1 MTPTRSH
8 LRSQSAQSRR
18 SIERLWQRNLP
29 ASKWPLW
36 AALVPA
42 SMLYSGALALRARWW
57 RNRASGTDVA
67 TISVGNLT
75 VGGNGKTPFT
85 LFLASRLRERGIAT
99 AIISRGWGR
108 TSGDAALV
116 SDGARIL
123 MSPREAGD
131 EPVMM
136 AKSFAGP
143 IAVARRRIDAAALLS
158 SRDRFGAF
166 VLDDGFQHLR
176 LSRDLNLLLI
186 NTARGFGNGWVLPAG
201 PLREP
206 RNGIARADAIVLID
220 SISVPINSPETAP
233 VNAARS
239 CATELT
245 ADRAP
250 AAVEFGDVA
259 AGSLDVSDLALPNNI
274 PVVRAS
280 IRPRA
285 LVQADAVGW
294 HERPLAL
301 AGRRIVAVSG
311 LADPASF
318 HSMLR
323 QLGATI
329 VATLD
334 FPDHHDYT
342 PHDVENIL
350 FAAPETADVVTT
362 EKDLVKLERF
372 PQLNLSLYALRLEVS
387 MEADD
392 EARLFD
398 LIAARIGEKAR
409 ASGVGRSRRAGS
421 DM

>member
-1 MTPTRSH
+1 
-8 LRSQSAQSRR
+8 
-18 SIERLWQRNLP
+18 
-29 ASKWPLW
+29 
-36 AALVPA
+36 
-42 SMLYSGALALRARWW
+42 MLYSGALALRERWW
-57 RNRASGTDVA
+57 RNRASGTTVA

-85 LFLASRLRERGIAT
+85 LFLASRLRERGIAV

-108 TSGDAALV
+108 TSSAAALV
-116 SDGARIL
+116 SDGTRIL

-158 SRDRFGAF
+158 ARDRFDAF

-220 SISVPINSPETAP
+220 SANGPINAAP
-233 VNAARS
+233 P
-239 CATELT
+239 CATETT
-245 ADRAP
+245 ADRDRAS
-250 AAVEFGDVA
+250 AAVEFGDLA
-259 AGSLDVSDLALPNNI
+259 AVSLNVSDLALPNDI
-274 PVVRAS
+274 PIVRAS
-280 IRPRA
+280 IRPSA
-285 LVQADAVGW
+285 LVQSDAAGW

-318 HSMLR
+318 HAMLR
-323 QLGATI
+323 ELGATI
-329 VATLD
+329 VATLE

-350 FAAPETADVVTT
+350 FAVRETADVVTT

-372 PQLNLSLYALRLEVS
+372 PQMNVSLYALRLEVS

-398 LIAARIGEKAR
+398 LIAARIGEKAS
-409 ASGVGRSRRAGS
+409 ASGAAP
-421 DM
+421 

>member
-1 MTPTRSH
+1 MTPARSH
-8 LRSQSAQSRR
+8 HRSQSSRFR
-18 SIERLWQRNLP
+18 PSIERLWQRNLP
-29 ASKWPLW
+29 ASKWALW

-57 RNRASGTDVA
+57 RSRASGSDVA

-99 AIISRGWGR
+99 AIISRGWGG
-108 TSGDAALV
+108 TSSAAAMV
-116 SDGARIL
+116 SDGTRIL

-158 SRDRFGAF
+158 ARGRFGAF

-186 NTARGFGNGWVLPAG
+186 NTTRGFGNGWVLPAG

-220 SISVPINSPETAP
+220 STNAPINAP
-233 VNAARS
+233 VSAARS

-245 ADRAP
+245 ADRAT
-250 AAVEFGDVA
+250 AAVESGDLA
-259 AGSLDVSDLALPNNI
+259 AGSLDVSDLALPNDMPI
-274 PVVRAS
+274 VRAS

-285 LVQADAVGW
+285 LVQTDAAGW

-318 HSMLR
+318 HAMLR

-329 VATLD
+329 VATLE

-342 PHDVENIL
+342 PHDVENVL
-350 FAAPETADVVTT
+350 FAATGTVDIVTT

-372 PQLNLSLYALRLEVS
+372 PQMNVSLYALRLEVS

-409 ASGVGRSRRAGS
+409 ASGVAPSRRAGS